1 MATDDIINRVKT
13 ITMNPNADS
22 HWGANHAF
30 YNDRTGKYPEHKI
43 VERIVMLN
51 NFLFEKDKNN
61 KSIEKIK

>member
-1 MATDDIINRVKT
+1 MLILIG
-13 ITMNPNADS
+13 
-22 HWGANHAF
+22 GANHAF

-61 KSIEKIK
+61 KSIKKLNK